1 MKNTNIL
8 NKLFLFGAIMLSS
21 TSLFADDI
29 WFTSPQAGQSVQGT
43 IQIQIQAP
51 YGDPKSVSVVM
62 EYDMGNRE
70 SIVWKGKLT
79 PENNYTA
86 TVDTSK
92 FKPGKYNIE
101 AKYYMQFEDYDG
113 DIEVWV
119 GTGTENSDGEYFP
132 QQ

>member
-29 WFTSPQAGQSVQGT
+29 WFTSPQAGQSIQGMV
-43 IQIQIQAP
+43 QIQIQAP
-51 YGDPKSVSVVM
+51 YGNPSVNVWM
-62 EYDMGNRE
+62 EYDMGRE
-70 SIVWKGKLT
+70 TIVWKGKLT
-79 PENNYTA
+79 AKNNYTI
-86 TVDTSK
+86 TVDTTK

-101 AKYYMQFEDYDG
+101 AEYFIQGKDYDG

-119 GTGTENSDGEYFP
+119 GTSTDDAKGEYFP